1 MSFFLNSFAFGPL
14 GSGFVLQV
22 DTARSGATPSDQFQ
36 LGLRANTRYNFNIDW
51 GDSSPV
57 ETVESNNI
65 TTVTHTYP
73 AAGIYN
79 ISIAELEIRGFPAT
93 QFATVTLDRQKVLNI
108 VSFGT
113 NQFGA
118 IWNSAFSGCTAM
130 NINAQDFANTKTQNV
145 TAFQGAFNNCRSLT
159 SFPLIDTSKGSNF
172 IFTWRNCVSL
182 SSFPLIDTRSGTDFF
197 FCWENCPLTSF
208 PLINTG
214 NAFSLSHAWVGCNK
228 LTTFPAIST
237 PKVIDFNSSWLN
249 CSSLTSFPF
258 IDTSNSGFFPSTW
271 RGCISLSA
279 SDFPTLNL
287 SKLSVGTDCFNGVK
301 LTTSSYSAL
310 LTSLCATNFNLNVPF
325 HGGNSTFNT
334 AGSAAR
340 VFLTT
345 PVANGGRGWII
356 NDGGYQAGT

>member
-1 MSFFLNSFAFGPL
+1 LS
-14 GSGFVLQV
+14 
-22 DTARSGATPSDQFQ
+22 
-36 LGLRANTRYNFNIDW
+36 
-51 GDSSPV
+51 
-57 ETVESNNI
+57 
-65 TTVTHTYP
+65 
-73 AAGIYN
+73 
-79 ISIAELEIRGFPAT
+79 
-93 QFATVTLDRQKVLNI
+93 
-108 VSFGT
+108 
-113 NQFGA
+113 
-118 IWNSAFSGCTAM
+118 
-130 NINAQDFANTKTQNV
+130 
-145 TAFQGAFNNCRSLT
+145 

-214 NAFSLSHAWVGCNK
+214 NAVSLSNAWNGCNK

-237 PKVIDFNSSWLN
+237 PKVIDFNNTWNN

-258 IDTSNSGFFPSTW
+258 IDTSNSGFFLGTW
-271 RGCISLSA
+271 MGCVSLSA

-287 SKLSVGTDCFNGVK
+287 SKLTEGTDCFNGVK

-334 AGSAAR
+334 AGSAAK
-340 VFLTT
+340 VFLTKD
-345 PVANGGRGWII
+345 VADGGRGWII
-356 NDGGYQAGT
+356 TDGGYETGT